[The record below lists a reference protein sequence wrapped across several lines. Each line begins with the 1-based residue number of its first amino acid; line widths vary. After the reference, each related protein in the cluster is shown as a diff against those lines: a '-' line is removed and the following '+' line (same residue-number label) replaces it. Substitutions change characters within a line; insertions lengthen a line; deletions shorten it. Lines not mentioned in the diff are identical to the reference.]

1 MGKLKPSSTT
11 ASLAEEED
19 SHATEQTDFVI
30 VPLRSCS
37 RSLFP
42 LRVMYIIQQL
52 GYSVLDNNKRSEKP
66 HLHLRRHYL
75 EIPGY
80 MDLS

>member
-1 MGKLKPSSTT
+1 MGKIKPSCTI

-19 SHATEQTDFVI
+19 SHATEQMDFVI

-37 RSLFP
+37 SSLFP

-66 HLHLRRHYL
+66 HLHLRWHYL

-80 MDLS
+80 MGLS